1 MDHALRELLAREP
14 LTHRLP
20 AQAPRNTIADLL
32 DPEFREVGAS
42 GEVYER
48 DFVIDVV
55 EERYRDKT
63 DPDDSR
69 WRLQDPSIRQLG
81 KDLYL
86 LTYTLEF
93 DERASRRVTLWQLQ
107 ASTWRALYH
116 QGTRCSSRDSA

>member
-1 MDHALRELLAREP
+1 MDLALKELLAREP

-20 AQAPRNTIADLL
+20 AQAPRDTIADLL

-42 GEVYER
+42 GEVYDR
-48 DFVIDVV
+48 GLVIDVV
-55 EERYRDKT
+55 EERYRDGT

-81 KDLYL
+81 EDLYL

-93 DERASRRVTLWQLQ
+93 DGCVSRRVTLWRLQ
-107 ASTWRALYH
+107 TPVWRALYH
-116 QGTRCSSRDSA
+116 QGTRCSSRDAV